1 MKKIYSIFGMI
12 SPLFYLI
19 HVIIGSM
26 LWSGYNN
33 ITQPISDL
41 TATGAPNREILN
53 IFTNMYGIF
62 GLIFSIGSFNYL
74 KKLKIKIINFSMIIF
89 IAMVLIGVSYGFFP
103 EDMAGATMTFEG
115 FMHLVVTA
123 LIVPTAIL
131 APLCTGIGFRKI
143 ADFKKFSSYSIAT
156 SVIIFVSGGMSVIA
170 IANKIPIFGVIERI
184 NIGSLQLW
192 IFIFALIIFTKDIG
206 KITKANISSLI

>member
-41 TATGAPNREILN
+41 TAADAPNREILS
-53 IFTNMYGIF
+53 IFTNMYGIC

-74 KKLKIKIINFSMIIF
+74 KKLKVKIINVSMIIF

-115 FMHLVVTA
+115 FMHLVITA

-131 APLCTGIGFRKI
+131 TPLFAGLGFRKLEN
-143 ADFKKFSSYSIAT
+143 FKKFSNYSIAT

-170 IANKIPIFGVIERI
+170 IANKISIFGAIERI

-192 IFIFALIIFTKDIG
+192 IFIFALIMFTNHMD
-206 KITKANISSLI
+206 KITVRDNF